1 MKLLGNVKKGV
12 MGAAPIAAGVVGAN
26 IIANKLTMISNPKLR
41 AGALVL
47 MGALLSGKKGL
58 VGGLG
63 TGIMVG
69 GIVKLAGSFVPG
81 IAAIAAGED
90 GVYDEIA
97 ADVLNGQPEADPMN
111 AVLNGT
117 VLNGMP
123 TIAGN
128 YSETFEA

>member
-47 MGALLSGKKGL
+47 IGALLSGKKGM

-97 ADVLNGQPEADPMN
+97 ADVLNGQPDMDPMN
-111 AVLNGT
+111 ANVLNGT
-117 VLNGMP
+117 VLNG
-123 TIAGN
+123 INGN
-128 YSETFEA
+128 YTETFEA

>member
-1 MKLLGNVKKGV
+1 MKFGNLKNGLKS
-12 MGAAPIAAGVVGAN
+12 AAPIAAGVIGSN
-26 IIANKLTMISNPKLR
+26 LIANKLTMISNPKLR

-47 MGALLSGKKGL
+47 IGALLSGKKGV

-69 GIVKLAGSFVPG
+69 GVVKLAGSFVPG

-97 ADVLNGQPEADPMN
+97 ADVLNGQPESDPMN
-111 AVLNGT
+111 ANVLNGT
-117 VLNGMP
+117 VLNG
-123 TIAGN
+123 INGN
-128 YSETFEA
+128 YSENFEA

>member
-47 MGALLSGKKGL
+47 IGALLSGKKGM

-111 AVLNGT
+111 AVLNGS
-117 VLNGMP
+117 VLNGLN
-123 TIAGN
+123 GN